1 MNEHVVSFFDS
12 VISKQKTEDI
22 PFEIILND
30 IRNGKWA
37 KQILKIRST
46 TDKKERDFLKRK
58 LPASTISCTT
68 NGSHKA
74 SDVLCHSG
82 LIQVDIDDIKLTDA
96 YQLKEE
102 LSRDPLIHSCFL
114 SPSEKLKG
122 TIKNMNE

>member
-12 VISKQKTEDI
+12 VISKQKTADI
-22 PFEIILND
+22 PIEILLND

-46 TDKKERDFLKRK
+46 ADKKERDLLKRK

-82 LIQVDIDDIKLTDA
+82 LIQVDIDDIKPTGC
-96 YQLKEE
+96 
-102 LSRDPLIHSCFL
+102 LSIKRR
-114 SPSEKLKG
+114 
-122 TIKNMNE
+122 TIKGSSYSFMFFISQ